1 MIKDIWHTGIVVFDL
16 DRSMHFYMEKLGF
29 KVLKR
34 MNESGSFIDQI
45 LGLENIEVTTVKM
58 VIKNNQM
65 IELLDFSMNNKVM
78 KEKNIND
85 IGPTHLAFTVDDVDK
100 MYSDFIDDGIE
111 FISNPKISP
120 DGYAKVAFCKAP
132 EGTFIELV
140 ELL

>member
-1 MIKDIWHTGIVVFDL
+1 
-16 DRSMHFYMEKLGF
+16 
-29 KVLKR
+29 
-34 MNESGSFIDQI
+34 
-45 LGLENIEVTTVKM
+45 
-58 VIKNNQM
+58 
-65 IELLDFSMNNKVM
+65 
-78 KEKNIND
+78 
-85 IGPTHLAFTVDDVDK
+85 

>member
-1 MIKDIWHTGIVVFDL
+1 
-16 DRSMHFYMEKLGF
+16 MHFYMEKLGF

-45 LGLENIEVTTVKM
+45 LGLEIIEVTTVKM